1 MMLGISA
8 KLLSRFALLGLIVSG
23 KYAWAGAFAFSEQT
37 ARAVG
42 QASALTAGIED
53 PSAVFFNPAAL
64 NEIEGNQILGGGM
77 YIYTASSVKNSGV
90 TSKNIHDD
98 SFVPTMFAN
107 YHIPKTDFSI
117 AAGVYSPFGLATS
130 YGENSFTRFAAIRSE
145 LRTMYVT
152 PSLAW
157 QATPWLSLGGG
168 VSFVHSSAL
177 LSRQIFLGGPE
188 AKLRFTATD
197 NAYGYNFGVLV
208 KANNQLKLGLTYR
221 SRVNLN
227 FDNADV
233 KFGAPPVTFTK
244 SSGTNV
250 PLPPI
255 ISAGIN
261 WQATPRWSLEFVYD
275 YAHWSEF
282 KQLKANFQTPL
293 LGGLIPGLFIPQDWK
308 NSSTVRLGTA
318 YKINDGLTLRGGATL
333 DETPIPNRTLGPAI
347 PGADLLSLNAG
358 IGYSWKDLTI
368 DLGYMAVFY
377 KNRRVNNNV
386 LETGGISTAI
396 PFPGLPGS
404 DRYET
409 FQNFV
414 AIHLGYRF

>member
-1 MMLGISA
+1 MRI
-8 KLLSRFALLGLIVSG
+8 
-23 KYAWAGAFAFSEQT
+23 
-37 ARAVG
+37 
-42 QASALTAGIED
+42 
-53 PSAVFFNPAAL
+53 
-64 NEIEGNQILGGGM
+64 
-77 YIYTASSVKNSGV
+77 
-90 TSKNIHDD
+90 
-98 SFVPTMFAN
+98 
-107 YHIPKTDFSI
+107 
-117 AAGVYSPFGLATS
+117 
-130 YGENSFTRFAAIRSE
+130 
-145 LRTMYVT
+145 
-152 PSLAW
+152 
-157 QATPWLSLGGG
+157 G
-168 VSFVHSSAL
+168 VSSS
-177 LSRQIFLGGPE
+177 SSKQ
-188 AKLRFTATD
+188 
-197 NAYGYNFGVLV
+197 
-208 KANNQLKLGLTYR
+208 
-221 SRVNLN
+221 
-227 FDNADV
+227 
-233 KFGAPPVTFTK
+233 TF
-244 SSGTNV
+244 
-250 PLPPI
+250 
-255 ISAGIN
+255 
-261 WQATPRWSLEFVYD
+261 
-275 YAHWSEF
+275 
-282 KQLKANFQTPL
+282 TPL